1 LRSSTGDVVR
11 DVPQEPGQ
19 RGIAT
24 ARSDFHSLGRILHE
38 MLTGENTLIDGASAL
53 FESSRLPLPLS
64 PLQPCLDGLLG
75 IGSDQPFEAAED
87 IMVGLL
93 ALKEVFPFDIRH
105 ADVDLNASVK
115 QVGRR

>member
-1 LRSSTGDVVR
+1 
-11 DVPQEPGQ
+11 
-19 RGIAT
+19 
-24 ARSDFHSLGRILHE
+24 
-38 MLTGENTLIDGASAL
+38 MLTGESTSLTARVL
-53 FESSRLPLPLS
+53 FQSSRLPLPLS

-75 IGSDQPFEAAED
+75 IGSDQPFETAED

-105 ADVDLNASVK
+105 GDDDSIAPVK